1 MNNEKNLNI
10 PRYNLIFNFQSLL
23 QFQQQRLK
31 NIVTFPPPFLPLTL
45 KNSKKKSVRPNF
57 TANIQESIKY
67 QSPLPI

>member
-31 NIVTFPPPFLPLTL
+31 NIVTFHPHVKEFKEEVSSSQFHGKYSRIDKISIAPSNL
-45 KNSKKKSVRPNF
+45 NSIP
-57 TANIQESIKY
+57 
-67 QSPLPI
+67 